1 MAPVTNSSANGV
13 SRAMEQVRQLA
24 QAGRGAARRVAAR
37 RRAAM
42 AAFRMARPSLL
53 AMRAVAR
60 RAGARP
66 PLHPHAML
74 PPVMG
79 EGPAVDGRAG
89 AAAPPSAM
97 RGDHMRGDV
106 MGDVTGNVAGGVTGG
121 VTGRMTGRT
130 VRDDVTGSATGPVI
144 GPGTG
149 HVVAPVAVPV
159 TGEANSSPLPPST
172 LTPAQR
178 QAIAGR
184 AGVVVRAPPYP
195 PPTPVQGQ
203 QGQADGNAGGLAP
216 QDATVPVTAAETIAA
231 DAARPVVAAK
241 NPPPSDRKLSGE
253 AVRLRKVQT
262 ARMPAGMGYSRLAAM
277 GVAAMGAAA
286 NIGQESGSGEWH
298 RGDAG
303 DVLGAG
309 QWHAPRAQ
317 DIMQAFG
324 IDVHGAKFADQVKAY
339 GQKMPSGLDLYS
351 RKAGRALMSGFHPPR
366 QATAPIRRFDERP
379 VSRDGTEDRNR
390 GAWADIIT
398 RQMEMANIV
407 PGATGGHKTEV
418 HIGDI
423 VVHANTHD
431 GNRIATQIQHQL
443 RQSLPALANTG
454 QR

>member
-42 AAFRMARPSLL
+42 AAFHMARPSLL
-53 AMRAVAR
+53 AMRAAAR

-106 MGDVTGNVAGGVTGG
+106 MGDVTGDVTGNVTVG

-195 PPTPVQGQ
+195 PPMPVQGQ

-286 NIGQESGSGEWH
+286 NIGQESGSGAWH

-339 GQKMPSGLDLYS
+339 AQKMPSGLDLYS

-379 VSRDGTEDRNR
+379 VSRDGIEDRNR

-398 RQMEMANIV
+398 RQMEMANIA